1 MRYLQALLCAS
12 LVSYGLFFI
21 MQQMIALEAKDK
33 PIVSENALIDFV
45 RLKKDTQSQT
55 KERQLKIPPKPQKP
69 QISRNTVSQ
78 QENTTTPTMK
88 MPSIVSS
95 LNLSGNDGLAGFVS
109 KSGMDGN
116 AIALVQVMPQYPP
129 NAKRRKIEGYVKLTF
144 IINEDG
150 TVGDV
155 NVLESNPS
163 GVFDRSAIRAAYRWK
178 FKPRVIE
185 GKPIIQKSTQTME
198 FNLGKS

>member
-1 MRYLQALLCAS
+1 
-12 LVSYGLFFI
+12 